1 MNGTNISLLETVFT
15 FSIALFLVI
24 CFTPI
29 AMKLAQRL
37 NIMDKPNA
45 RKTHTVA
52 VPYLGGVAI
61 YVAFLVA
68 CSLFVALSKEMLGI
82 LIGGTVLLIV
92 GVIDDKL
99 DISAKL
105 RLVIQLGCA
114 YLAVRSGI
122 AIQGIGNPF
131 NGEYISLGFLSTP
144 LSMLW
149 IVTVTN
155 VMNFIDGLDGLAAGT
170 AAIASLTLMV
180 VAWQM
185 DSSEVVLLSAALAGA
200 CIGFLRYNF
209 HPAKIFMGD
218 AGALLIGFV
227 LACLSIRGPMKG
239 ATFATMLIPMLALG
253 LPLFDTMI
261 VFFKRIRAGKSPMH
275 ADRRHI
281 HHILYDNGLTQKQT
295 VLWLY
300 AISICLGLSA
310 IEVTSVHGR
319 LISFVVGMVGVI
331 LFVSARSLNKLE
343 AEVNTKGYGRK
354 FVDELQEEL
363 KKRENKKQED
373 E

>member
-1 MNGTNISLLETVFT
+1 MNGTNIPFLETFFT
-15 FSIALFLVI
+15 FCIALFLAI

-29 AMKLAQRL
+29 AMKVAQRL

-45 RKTHTVA
+45 RKTHKVA

-61 YVAFLVA
+61 YFAFLVA
-68 CSLFVALSKEMLGI
+68 CSLFVALSKEMIGI
-82 LIGGTVLLIV
+82 LIGGTILLVV
-92 GVIDDKL
+92 GAIDDKM

-105 RLVIQLGCA
+105 RLAVQIACA
-114 YLAVRSGI
+114 YLAVRCGI
-122 AIQGIGNPF
+122 VIQGIGNPIT
-131 NGEYISLGFLSTP
+131 GEYISLGFLSLP

-155 VMNFIDGLDGLAAGT
+155 VMNFIDGLDGLSSGT

-185 DSSEVVLLSAALAGA
+185 DLFEVVILAAALAGA

-218 AGALLIGFV
+218 AGALFIGFV

-239 ATFATMLIPMLALG
+239 ATFATMLVPMLALG

-261 VFFKRIRAGKSPMH
+261 VFFKRIKAGNSPMH

-319 LISFVVGMVGVI
+319 LISFLVGLIGVI
-331 LFVSARSLNKLE
+331 LFISARSLSKWE
-343 AEVNTKGYGRK
+343 ADVNTKGYGRR

-363 KKRENKKQED
+363 KKRETQDQED
-373 E
+373 K